1 MHVLVESFD
10 AIAHLALARLKPV
23 EPFLHLA
30 KSLVDL
36 TESLVDLVQSLVDSV
51 ESPVDLLES
60 LVELVEPLVDSTELF
75 FRHALPRSRDDDD
88 TSSGG

>member
-30 KSLVDL
+30 KSLVD
-36 TESLVDLVQSLVDSV
+36 SVQSLVDSV